1 MLNTQKLLYIL
12 PDVAYLAE
20 LLPSKKPST
29 FTVSSFRQING
40 EYMDDNEFI
49 AENIL
54 KLFKKVDPE
63 EYQLIL
69 PDFLFTNT
77 IVNVKEKSD
86 AKIKEHLTKE
96 LLPELGIKTD
106 THQIDTTVLNEHGDT
121 TRVQLSALEKS
132 LLEPLQVSAEQTKV
146 KIKNIS
152 PLSWSIKSLVSLEPS
167 ISVVQID
174 SMLYVA
180 LHYIGVDQA
189 NQATVEEVENI
200 YETIKT
206 LKGAE
211 PSIQT
216 IYLLSN
222 ELVEEKLKE
231 HLSDTLPI
239 QQLASKQ
246 DEESKMP
253 SYVKKIIES
262 GMRTLSISDYP
273 VPQFELGKAPADAK
287 IEASTKVEE
296 EKPTEPDL
304 TTEESDLPKPQKAIV
319 KEEETEEIKKEKDI
333 EPKKTEK
340 EDKATEEKLTET
352 VDEPKGG
359 VETTAIAPKVIPPAP
374 TGAVEDG
381 DKEDDEIEALLES
394 LKTSDKDEKAVEE
407 KEKLDKSAAA
417 KKTTLAAPKSAPEK
431 GKKVIRNKNQTKTML
446 KMVFV
451 TLAVFFAT
459 VAIGIGIGLGVL
471 QLTQPSATEEPVNP
485 IAEVS
490 PSPSLSPSPSPSPE
504 PEIDTSELSV
514 LVVNATTKAGYAG
527 ETADKLTDFDTVKAG
542 NAKGDYDPGLYVL
555 MAEDNPTLVT
565 VLEEATGLT
574 YTFQE
579 KEKVEDPQ
587 NQYDAVIVLA
597 E

>member
-29 FTVSSFRQING
+29 FTISSFRQING

-54 KLFKKVDPE
+54 KLFKKIDPE

-86 AKIKEHLTKE
+86 TKIKEYLTEK
-96 LLPELGIKTD
+96 LLPELGINTD
-106 THQIDTTVLNEHGDT
+106 THQIDTTVLNEHGDV

-132 LLEPLQVSAEQTKV
+132 LLESLQISSEQTKV
-146 KIKNIS
+146 KIKSIS

-167 ISVVQID
+167 ISVIQID

-189 NQATVEEVENI
+189 NQATVEKVENI
-200 YETIKT
+200 FETIKT

-222 ELVEEKLKE
+222 ELVEEKLKK

-239 QQLASKQ
+239 QQLAGKQ

-273 VPQFELGKAPADAK
+273 VPQFEIGKAPANAK
-287 IEASTKVEE
+287 IEASAAVKSE
-296 EKPTEPDL
+296 EKPEVDL
-304 TTEESDLPKPQKAIV
+304 TEESDLPKPQKTTL
-319 KEEETEEIKKEKDI
+319 KEEKTKDKTEEKI
-333 EPKKTEK
+333 EPKKL
-340 EDKATEEKLTET
+340 DTEEEEKISAAIPKIAHPT
-352 VDEPKGG
+352 VAKTKEEKN
-359 VETTAIAPKVIPPAP
+359 
-374 TGAVEDG
+374 
-381 DKEDDEIEALLES
+381 KEDDEIETLLES
-394 LKTSDKDEKAVEE
+394 LKISDGDEKVVEK
-407 KEKLDKSAAA
+407 KEKNKKSDEA
-417 KKTTLAAPKSAPEK
+417 KKTAPEK
-431 GKKVIRNKNQTKTML
+431 TRKLIKNKNQTKTML
-446 KMVFV
+446 KMIFV

-471 QLTQPSATEEPVNP
+471 QLTQPSTTEEQLSP
-485 IAEVS
+485 IVEM
-490 PSPSLSPSPSPSPE
+490 SPSPSPLSSPSPSPK
-504 PEIDTSELSV
+504 PEINTTDLSI

-527 ETADKLTDFDTVKAG
+527 EIADKLTNFDTVKAG
-542 NAKGDYDPGLYVL
+542 NAKGDYDSGLYIL
-555 MAEDNPTLVT
+555 MAEDNQALIA
-565 VLEEATGLT
+565 VLESATEQK

-587 NQYDAVIVLA
+587 NRYDVVIVLA

>member
-1 MLNTQKLLYIL
+1 M

-20 LLPSKKPST
+20 LLPGKKPAT

-54 KLFKKVDPE
+54 KLFKKIDPE

-77 IVNVKEKSD
+77 IVTVKEKSD
-86 AKIKEHLTKE
+86 AKIKEYLTGK
-96 LLPELGIKTD
+96 LLPELGINTD
-106 THQIDTTVLNEHGDT
+106 THQTDTTVLTQHGDST
-121 TRVQLSALEKS
+121 KVQLSALEKS
-132 LLEPLQVSAEQTKV
+132 LIEPLQVSVEQTKST
-146 KIKNIS
+146 IKTIS

-189 NQATVEEVENI
+189 SQATVEEVENI

-246 DEESKMP
+246 SEENKMP
-253 SYVKKIIES
+253 SYVQKAIEA

-273 VPQFELGKAPADAK
+273 VPQFELGKAPK
-287 IEASTKVEE
+287 GASIQESDDE
-296 EKPTEPDL
+296 SQEKELEP
-304 TTEESDLPKPQKAIV
+304 ESDLPKPQKSIAAI
-319 KEEETEEIKKEKDI
+319 KPDPEKKEKETKEEAND
-333 EPKKTEK
+333 EK
-340 EDKATEEKLTET
+340 EVEEEKKI
-352 VDEPKGG
+352 DEKLK
-359 VETTAIAPKVIPPAP
+359 EK
-374 TGAVEDG
+374 VEDE
-381 DKEDDEIEALLES
+381 DAEDDEIEALLES
-394 LKTSDKDEKAVEE
+394 LKTDEKNLNEKAVDEPKE
-407 KEKLDKSAAA
+407 TLNDNKEDKPKEKIIE
-417 KKTTLAAPKSAPEK
+417 KTAHQPTIS
-431 GKKVIRNKNQTKTML
+431 KKVIKNQDKTKTML
-446 KMVFV
+446 RMVFV

-459 VAIGIGIGLGVL
+459 VGIGIGIGLGVL
-471 QLTQPSATEEPVNP
+471 QLTKPSSSDETISPVAEIEP
-485 IAEVS
+485 S
-490 PSPSLSPSPSPSPE
+490 SQPSPSPTPSPLPE
-504 PEIDTSELSV
+504 TEIDKTELSI

-527 ETADKLTDFDTVKAG
+527 ETADKLSDDDFGTVKAS
-542 NAKGDYDPGLYVL
+542 NAKGDYDEGTFVL
-555 MAEDNPTLVT
+555 LKEKDEALIKT
-565 VLEEATGLT
+565 LEETTELT
-574 YTFQE
+574 LSLKTT
-579 KEKVEDPQ
+579 KETEDAKDT
-587 NQYDAVIVLA
+587 YDAVIVLA

>member
-1 MLNTQKLLYIL
+1 MLNTHKLLYIL
-12 PDVAYLAE
+12 PDVAYVAE
-20 LLPSKKPST
+20 LLPSKKPAT
-29 FTVSSFRQING
+29 FSISSFLQING
-40 EYMDDNEFI
+40 NYMDDNEFI

-54 KLFKKVDPE
+54 KLFKKIDPE

-86 AKIKEHLTKE
+86 TKIKAHLTEK
-96 LLPELGIKTD
+96 LLPSLDLSPE
-106 THQIDTTVLNEHGDT
+106 THQIDTTILNEHGGE
-121 TRVQLSALEKS
+121 TRIQLSALEKS
-132 LLEPLQVSAEQTKV
+132 LLEPLQVSAAETKV
-146 KIKNIS
+146 KIKTIS

-174 SMLYVA
+174 SMLYIA

-189 NQATVEEVENI
+189 NQAKVEQVENI

-262 GMRTLSISDYP
+262 SMRTLSISDYP
-273 VPQFELGKAPADAK
+273 VPQFELGTAPSGAK
-287 IEASTKVEE
+287 IKQTSSKPAAIETVETE
-296 EKPTEPDL
+296 EKADHD
-304 TTEESDLPKPQKAIV
+304 SDLPKPQKAPEDSATAITIPTT
-319 KEEETEEIKKEKDI
+319 KEESPTM
-333 EPKKTEK
+333 
-340 EDKATEEKLTET
+340 
-352 VDEPKGG
+352 
-359 VETTAIAPKVIPPAP
+359 TAAQK
-374 TGAVEDG
+374 
-381 DKEDDEIEALLES
+381 KEDDEIETLLAD
-394 LKTSDKDEKAVEE
+394 LQTDDKPEKAVLE
-407 KEKLDKSAAA
+407 KKAASSSPTTPKKKGAVIAEASTSQKPPQIIKNKDK
-417 KKTTLAAPKSAPEK
+417 
-431 GKKVIRNKNQTKTML
+431 TKTML

-451 TLAVFFAT
+451 TLAVFFTT
-459 VAIGIGIGLGVL
+459 VAVGIGIGLGVL
-471 QLTQPSATEEPVNP
+471 RLTQPSTNEEPLNP
-485 IAEVS
+485 VVATS
-490 PSPSLSPSPSPSPE
+490 PSPIPSPTPSPSPV
-504 PEIDTSELSV
+504 PEIDTTQLSV

-527 ETADKLTDFDTVKAG
+527 EIADLLTDFESVKAG

-555 MAEDNPTLVT
+555 MNQENSALISE
-565 VLEEATGLT
+565 LETTTELE
-574 YTFQE
+574 YVYQE
-579 KEKVEDPQ
+579 KDSVEDPKD
-587 NQYDAVIVLA
+587 QYDAVIVLA
-597 E
+597 K